1 MRRNVIRLLVIVLL
15 VLVHSASFAQTP
27 ASEPFPQRQVTLAN
41 GVKGE
46 NVKFISGN
54 PSTYASIVAGEV
66 PPPLALDAKLFLPP
80 GQGPFPA
87 VIIVPG
93 SGGVNPSNVD
103 TANTLTSTGIA
114 ALIVDPFTGR
124 GIIDTRS
131 DQTQLTWAASTYDV
145 FGALRF
151 LMARREIIATKIGA
165 IGYSRGGTA
174 VLQAA
179 MRPLAQGALGAG
191 KGLAAVVPAYP
202 WCGMQFRDPDTG
214 KMPIRFLMGD
224 KDNWVSVVQCQAY
237 EQAIEF
243 RNPNSSM
250 RLFPGAGHAF
260 DRADRPL
267 TEAPNA
273 VKALLA
279 PISYINNEGVFF
291 DYRSGRYDPTYD
303 DAARTSHAIASG
315 FLEKGVKYGSRHGD
329 PEAFRQDMVDFFVR
343 TLKK

>member
-1 MRRNVIRLLVIVLL
+1 MRRNVVSLLVMVSL
-15 VLVHSASFAQTP
+15 VLVHSASFAQAP

-46 NVKFISGN
+46 NVKFDSGN
-54 PSTYASIVAGEV
+54 PPTYASIVAGEV
-66 PPPLALDAKLFLPP
+66 PPPLAVDAKLFLPP

-93 SGGVNPSNVD
+93 SGGVIPANLD

-114 ALIVDPFTGR
+114 ALIVDPFTAR

-131 DQTQLTWAASTYDV
+131 DQSQLTWAASTYDV
-145 FGALRF
+145 FSALKF
-151 LMARREIIATKIGA
+151 LMARREIIPTKIGA
-165 IGYSRGGTA
+165 IGHSRGGTA

-179 MRPLAQGALGAG
+179 MRPMAQGALGTG
-191 KGLAAVVPAYP
+191 KELAAVLPAYP

-237 EQAIEF
+237 EQAIAF
-243 RNPNSSM
+243 RNPNASI
-250 RLFPGAGHAF
+250 RLFPGAAHAF
-260 DRADRPL
+260 DRADLPL
-267 TEAPNA
+267 TEVPNA
-273 VKALLA
+273 IKALLA
-279 PISYINNEGVFF
+279 PISYIDNKGIFF
-291 DYRSGRYDPTYD
+291 DYRSGRYDPAYND
-303 DAARTSHAIASG
+303 SAMVNHAIASG
-315 FLEKGVKYGSRHGD
+315 FLEKGAKFGSRPGD

-343 TLKK
+343 TLKD